1 MATFCMAGGP
11 KHLQVVDPPSRKLK
25 HQHVNME
32 PPKKTPGKGGSSLK
46 PSWASGSIC
55 QSLGGVHLG
64 IRFRGHEIYKEYIET
79 LGACFK
85 GQLGSIG

>member
-1 MATFCMAGGP
+1 MDWFNHQLDEIAMVILSPQRIGLWDRFQMASGGP
-11 KHLQVVDPPSRKLK
+11 NHLQVVDPPSRKLK

-55 QSLGGVHLG
+55 QSLGGLH
-64 IRFRGHEIYKEYIET
+64 
-79 LGACFK
+79 
-85 GQLGSIG
+85 